1 MLIFPAIDLRDG
13 QVVRLVEGDY
23 DRMTVYGSDPLSVAQ
38 AYKAAG
44 AEYLHVVDLDAAKDG
59 EQKNLAVIQKLAAES
74 GLKLEV
80 GGGVRDEA
88 SARRYLDAGV
98 SRVILGS
105 AAIENPKFMETLAK
119 QYPGKVAAG
128 VDARNGFVAIHG
140 WKTITDIV
148 AYDFVESL
156 PERGI
161 GTVIYTD
168 ISRDGKLQGPN
179 LNAYEQLSTIKNL
192 NVIASGGVSSVADVA
207 ALAKLNLYG
216 AIIGKALYDGRM
228 DLAQA
233 LQAAKAQE
241 GEIR

>member
-23 DRMTVYGSDPLSVAQ
+23 DRMTVYGSDPLAVAK
-38 AYKAAG
+38 AYRAAG

-59 EQKNLAVIQKLAAES
+59 EQKNLTVIQKLAAES
-74 GLKLEV
+74 GLRLEV
-80 GGGVRDEA
+80 GGGVRDEE
-88 SARRYLDAGV
+88 SAKRYLDAGV

-105 AAIENPKFMETLAK
+105 AAIENPQLMETLAK

-140 WKTITDIV
+140 WKTVTDIV

-156 PERGI
+156 PGRGI

-179 LNAYEQLSTIKNL
+179 IEAYQRLGQIKGL
-192 NVIASGGVSSVADVA
+192 DIVASGGVSSAADIST
-207 ALAKLNLYG
+207 LAKLNLYA
-216 AIIGKALYDGRM
+216 AIIGKALYDGRIT
-228 DLAQA
+228 LTQA
-233 LQAAKAQE
+233 LEAAE
-241 GEIR
+241 TR

>member
-23 DRMTVYGSDPLSVAQ
+23 DRMTVYGSDPLAVAK
-38 AYKAAG
+38 AYRAAG

-59 EQKNLAVIQKLAAES
+59 EQKNLTVIQKLAAES
-74 GLKLEV
+74 GLRLEV
-80 GGGVRDEA
+80 GGGVRDEE
-88 SARRYLDAGV
+88 SAKRYLDAGV

-105 AAIENPKFMETLAK
+105 AAIENPQFMENLAK

-140 WKTITDIV
+140 WKTVTDIV

-156 PERGI
+156 PGRGI

-179 LNAYEQLSTIKNL
+179 IEVYQRLGQIKGL
-192 NVIASGGVSSVADVA
+192 DIVASGGVSSAADIS
-207 ALAKLNLYG
+207 ALAKLNLYA
-216 AIIGKALYDGRM
+216 AIIGKALYDGRIT
-228 DLAQA
+228 LVQA
-233 LQAAKAQE
+233 LQAAKNKMM
-241 GEIR
+241 

>member
-23 DRMTVYGSDPLSVAQ
+23 DRMTVYGNDPLSVAK
-38 AYKAAG
+38 AYREAG

-59 EQKNLAVIQKLAAES
+59 AQKNLAVIQRLAAES
-74 GLKLEV
+74 ELKLEV

-88 SARRYLDAGV
+88 SAKRYLDAGV
-98 SRVILGS
+98 ARVILGS
-105 AAIENPKFMETLAK
+105 AAIEKPELMETLAK
-119 QYPGKVAAG
+119 RYPGQVAAG

-140 WKTITDIV
+140 WKTVTEIV

-156 PERGI
+156 PRRGI
-161 GTVIYTD
+161 DTVIYTD

-179 LNAYEQLSTIKNL
+179 VSAYERLSKIESL
-192 NVIASGGVSSVADVA
+192 NIVASGGVSSPDDVA
-207 ALAKLNLYG
+207 ALANLNLYA

-228 DLAQA
+228 TLEEA
-233 LQAAKAQE
+233 LKAAKS
-241 GEIR
+241 

>member
-23 DRMTVYGSDPLSVAQ
+23 DRMTVYGSDPLAVAK
-38 AYKAAG
+38 AYRAAG

-59 EQKNLAVIQKLAAES
+59 EQKNLTVIQKLAAES
-74 GLKLEV
+74 GLRLEV
-80 GGGVRDEA
+80 GGGVRDEE
-88 SARRYLDAGV
+88 SAKRYLDAGV

-105 AAIENPKFMETLAK
+105 AAIENPQFMENLAK

-140 WKTITDIV
+140 WKTVTDIV

-156 PERGI
+156 PGRGI

-179 LNAYEQLSTIKNL
+179 IEVYQRLGQIKGL
-192 NVIASGGVSSVADVA
+192 DIVASGGVSSAADIS
-207 ALAKLNLYG
+207 ALAKLNLYA
-216 AIIGKALYDGRM
+216 AIIGKALYDGRIT
-228 DLAQA
+228 LTQA
-233 LQAAKAQE
+233 LEAA
-241 GEIR
+241 II

>member
-23 DRMTVYGSDPLSVAQ
+23 DRMTVYGSDPLAVAK
-38 AYKAAG
+38 AYRAAG

-59 EQKNLAVIQKLAAES
+59 EQKNLTVIQKLAAES
-74 GLKLEV
+74 GLRLEV
-80 GGGVRDEA
+80 GGGVRDEE
-88 SARRYLDAGV
+88 SAKRYLDAGV

-105 AAIENPKFMETLAK
+105 AAIENPQLMESLAK

-140 WKTITDIV
+140 WKTVTDIV

-156 PERGI
+156 PGRGI

-179 LNAYEQLSTIKNL
+179 IEAYQRLSQIKSL
-192 NVIASGGVSSVADVA
+192 DIVASGGVSSAADIST
-207 ALAKLNLYG
+207 LAKLNLYA
-216 AIIGKALYDGRM
+216 AIIGKALYDGRIT
-228 DLAQA
+228 LTQA
-233 LQAAKAQE
+233 LEAA
-241 GEIR
+241 II

>member
-23 DRMTVYGSDPLSVAQ
+23 DRMTVYGNDPLSVAK
-38 AYKAAG
+38 AYREAG

-59 EQKNLAVIQKLAAES
+59 AQKNLAVIQKLAAES

-105 AAIENPKFMETLAK
+105 AAIEKPQLMEALAR
-119 QYPGKVAAG
+119 QYPGQVAAG
-128 VDARNGFVAIHG
+128 VDAKNGFVAIHG
-140 WKTITDIV
+140 WKTVTDIV
-148 AYDFVESL
+148 AYDFAESL
-156 PERGI
+156 PRRGI
-161 GTVIYTD
+161 DTVIYTD

-179 LNAYEQLSTIKNL
+179 VAAYERLSRIPGLKI
-192 NVIASGGVSSVADVA
+192 VASGGVSSPEDVG
-207 ALAKLNLYG
+207 ALAKLDLYA
-216 AIIGKALYDGRM
+216 AIIGKALYDGRIT
-228 DLAQA
+228 LEAA
-233 LQAAKAQE
+233 LKAAE
-241 GEIR
+241 SV

>member
-23 DRMTVYGSDPLSVAQ
+23 DRMTVYGSDPLAVAK
-38 AYKAAG
+38 AYRAAG

-59 EQKNLAVIQKLAAES
+59 EQKNLTVIQKLAAES
-74 GLKLEV
+74 GLRLEV
-80 GGGVRDEA
+80 GGGVRDEE
-88 SARRYLDAGV
+88 SAKRYLDAGV

-105 AAIENPKFMETLAK
+105 AAIENPQLMETLAK

-140 WKTITDIV
+140 WKTVTDIV

-156 PERGI
+156 PGRGI

-179 LNAYEQLSTIKNL
+179 IEAYQRLGQIKGL
-192 NVIASGGVSSVADVA
+192 DIVASGGVSSAADIS
-207 ALAKLNLYG
+207 ALAKLNLYA
-216 AIIGKALYDGRM
+216 AIIGKALYDGRIT
-228 DLAQA
+228 LIQA
-233 LQAAKAQE
+233 LEAA
-241 GEIR
+241 IR

>member
-23 DRMTVYGSDPLSVAQ
+23 DRMTVYGNDPLSVAK
-38 AYKAAG
+38 AYREAG

-59 EQKNLAVIQKLAAES
+59 AQKNLAVIQKLAAES
-74 GLKLEV
+74 VLKLEV

-88 SARRYLDAGV
+88 SAKRYLDAGV
-98 SRVILGS
+98 TRVILGS
-105 AAIENPKFMETLAK
+105 AAIEKPELMETLAK
-119 QYPGKVAAG
+119 RYPGQVAAG

-140 WKTITDIV
+140 WKTVTDIV

-156 PERGI
+156 PRHGI
-161 GTVIYTD
+161 DTVIYTD

-179 LNAYEQLSTIKNL
+179 VSAYERLSKIKNL
-192 NVIASGGVSSVADVA
+192 NIVASGGVSSPDDVA
-207 ALAKLNLYG
+207 ALAKLDLYA

-228 DLAQA
+228 TLEEA
-233 LQAAKAQE
+233 LKAAKS
-241 GEIR
+241 

>member
-23 DRMTVYGSDPLSVAQ
+23 DRMTVYGSDPLAVAK
-38 AYKAAG
+38 AYRAAG

-59 EQKNLAVIQKLAAES
+59 EQKNLTVIQKLAAES
-74 GLKLEV
+74 GLRLEV
-80 GGGVRDEA
+80 GGGVRDEE
-88 SARRYLDAGV
+88 SAKRYLDAGV

-105 AAIENPKFMETLAK
+105 AAIENPQFMENLAK

-140 WKTITDIV
+140 WKTVTDIV

-156 PERGI
+156 PGRGI

-179 LNAYEQLSTIKNL
+179 IEAYQRLSQIKGL
-192 NVIASGGVSSVADVA
+192 DIVASGGVSSAADIS
-207 ALAKLNLYG
+207 ALAKLNLYA
-216 AIIGKALYDGRM
+216 AIIGKALYDGRIT
-228 DLAQA
+228 LTQA
-233 LQAAKAQE
+233 LDAAK
-241 GEIR
+241 IR

>member
-23 DRMTVYGSDPLSVAQ
+23 DRMTVYGDDPLATAR
-38 AYKAAG
+38 AYQAAG

-59 EQKNLAVIQKLAAES
+59 AQKNLAVIEKLAAES
-74 GLKLEV
+74 GLRLEV

-88 SARRYLDAGV
+88 SAKRYLDAGV

-105 AAIENPKFMETLAK
+105 AAIENPAFMEALAK
-119 QYPGKVAAG
+119 RYPGQVAAG
-128 VDARNGFVAIHG
+128 VDAKNGFVAIHG
-140 WKTITDIV
+140 WKTITDMI

-156 PERGI
+156 PRRGI
-161 GTVIYTD
+161 DTVIYTD

-179 LNAYEQLSTIKNL
+179 ISAYERLSKIRNL
-192 NVIASGGVSSVADVA
+192 NIVASGGVSSPDDVT
-207 ALAKLNLYG
+207 ALAKLDLYA

-228 DLAQA
+228 TLEEA
-233 LQAAKAQE
+233 LKAAKS
-241 GEIR
+241 

>member
-23 DRMTVYGSDPLSVAQ
+23 DRMTVYGSDPLATAK

-59 EQKNLAVIQKLAAES
+59 AQKNLAVIQKLAAES

-105 AAIENPKFMETLAK
+105 AAIEKPQLMEALAR
-119 QYPGKVAAG
+119 QYPGQVAAG
-128 VDARNGFVAIHG
+128 VDAKNGFVAIHG
-140 WKTITDIV
+140 WKTVTDIV
-148 AYDFVESL
+148 AYDFAESL
-156 PERGI
+156 PRRGI
-161 GTVIYTD
+161 DTVIYTD

-179 LNAYEQLSTIKNL
+179 VAAYERLSRIPGLKI
-192 NVIASGGVSSVADVA
+192 VASGGVSSPEDVG
-207 ALAKLNLYG
+207 ALAKLDLYA
-216 AIIGKALYDGRM
+216 AIIGKALYDGRIT
-228 DLAQA
+228 LEAA
-233 LQAAKAQE
+233 LKAAE
-241 GEIR
+241 SV

>member
-23 DRMTVYGSDPLSVAQ
+23 DRMTVYGNDPLSVAK
-38 AYKAAG
+38 AYREAG

-59 EQKNLAVIQKLAAES
+59 AQKNLSVIQKLAAES
-74 GLKLEV
+74 ELKLEV

-88 SARRYLDAGV
+88 SAKRYLDAGV
-98 SRVILGS
+98 ARVILGS
-105 AAIENPKFMETLAK
+105 AAIEKPELMEMLAK
-119 QYPGKVAAG
+119 RYPGQVAAG

-156 PERGI
+156 PRRGI
-161 GTVIYTD
+161 DTVIYTD

-179 LNAYEQLSTIKNL
+179 VSAYERLSKIKNL
-192 NVIASGGVSSVADVA
+192 NIVASGGVSSPDDVA
-207 ALAKLNLYG
+207 ALAKLDLYA

-228 DLAQA
+228 TLEEA
-233 LQAAKAQE
+233 LKAAKS
-241 GEIR
+241 

>member
-23 DRMTVYGSDPLSVAQ
+23 DRMTVYGSDPLAVAK
-38 AYKAAG
+38 AYRAAG

-59 EQKNLAVIQKLAAES
+59 EQKNLTVIQKLAAES
-74 GLKLEV
+74 GLRLEV
-80 GGGVRDEA
+80 GGGVRDEE
-88 SARRYLDAGV
+88 SAKRYLDAGV

-105 AAIENPKFMETLAK
+105 AAIENPQFMENLAK

-140 WKTITDIV
+140 WKTVTDIV

-156 PERGI
+156 PGRGI

-179 LNAYEQLSTIKNL
+179 IEAYQRLGQIKGL
-192 NVIASGGVSSVADVA
+192 DIVASGGVSSAADIS
-207 ALAKLNLYG
+207 ALAKLNLYA
-216 AIIGKALYDGRM
+216 AIIGKALYDGRIT
-228 DLAQA
+228 LAQA
-233 LQAAKAQE
+233 LEAA
-241 GEIR
+241 II

>member
-23 DRMTVYGSDPLSVAQ
+23 DRMTVYGSDPLAVAK
-38 AYKAAG
+38 AYRAAG

-59 EQKNLAVIQKLAAES
+59 EQKNLTVIQKLAAES
-74 GLKLEV
+74 GLRLEV
-80 GGGVRDEA
+80 GGGVRDEE
-88 SARRYLDAGV
+88 SAKRYLDAGV

-105 AAIENPKFMETLAK
+105 AAIENPQFMENLAK

-140 WKTITDIV
+140 WKTVTDIV

-156 PERGI
+156 PGRGI

-179 LNAYEQLSTIKNL
+179 IEAYQRLGQIKGL
-192 NVIASGGVSSVADVA
+192 DIVASGGVSSAVDVA
-207 ALAKLNLYG
+207 ALAKLNLY
-216 AIIGKALYDGRM
+216 AVIIGKALYDGRIT
-228 DLAQA
+228 LVQA
-233 LQAAKAQE
+233 LEAAE
-241 GEIR
+241 TR